1 MNLAPAERIG
11 RIYCPDCGL
20 AQSLPVVPP
29 HFAADC
35 ARCGG
40 TLLRRGPGGIGA
52 TLALALAAALLLLP
66 ANFLPLMI
74 VSFEGAERQN
84 LTITGAISLW
94 ADGFP
99 ALGTLVGLFSVAAP
113 ALWLMALLLSLVLVL
128 RGVRPPWLGWLFRQ
142 ADRLRPWAMIDV
154 YLLGSLVAYSRI
166 RDVASVEISTGGW
179 AFVAFAMTILATD
192 AMLDRRAVWHA
203 IGPEAMDGTAEG
215 DVIDCLDCG
224 LIAPLDAEGARCPR
238 CAARLH
244 RRKPGSLTK
253 TAALTA
259 AAFVLYILANILP
272 ILRIVRFGRDE
283 PSTIFSGV
291 RELMESGLWP
301 LALIVFLASIA
312 IPLIKLSG
320 LTWFLL
326 AIRCSFTRRVMLRT
340 RLHRFIEGV
349 GRWSNIDVF
358 MLSIL
363 TALVQFG
370 TLTRVEAQ
378 PGAVAFAAV
387 VLLTMLA
394 SQAFDARL
402 MWDVVEGGN
411 E

>member
-20 AQSLPVVPP
+20 AQSLPDVPR
-29 HFAADC
+29 HSVAEC
-35 ARCGG
+35 VRCGG
-40 TLLRRGPGGIGA
+40 TLLRRVPGGISA
-52 TLALALAAALLLLP
+52 ALALAIAAALMLFP
-66 ANFLPLMI
+66 ANLLPLMI

-84 LTITGAISLW
+84 LTITGVTSLW
-94 ADGFP
+94 SDGYP
-99 ALGTLVGLFSVAAP
+99 TLGTLVGLFSVAAP
-113 ALWLMALLLSLVLVL
+113 ALWLVALVPSLFMVL
-128 RGVRPPWLGWLFRQ
+128 RGERRPWLGWLFRQ
-142 ADRLRPWAMIDV
+142 ADRLRPWAMTEV
-154 YLLGSLVAYSRI
+154 YLLGSLVAYNRI
-166 RDVASVEISTGGW
+166 RDVANVEIATGGL
-179 AFVAFAMTILATD
+179 AFIAFALTILAID
-192 AMLDRRAVWHA
+192 AVLDRQAVWQA
-203 IGPEAMDGTAEG
+203 IGPGALDGTAEG

-224 LIAPLDAEGARCPR
+224 LIAPLDAEGTHCPR

-244 RRKPGSLTK
+244 HRKPGSLAR

-259 AAFVLYILANILP
+259 AAFMLYILANILP

-291 RELMESGLWP
+291 RELMQSGLWP

-312 IPLIKLSG
+312 VPLIKLTG

-326 AIRCSFTRRVMLRT
+326 AIRARFTQQVMVRT
-340 RLHRFIEGV
+340 RLYRFIEGI

-370 TLTRVEAQ
+370 NLTRVEAE

-394 SQAFDARL
+394 SRAFDARL
-402 MWDVVEGGN
+402 MWDVVEKAN